1 LERAAAVVPEVIQTI
16 FCADAS
22 IAHAAEKPVPA
33 RHNAAWDP
41 VFKPMTRPAAK
52 TAGPGRPKDQQKRAA
67 ILDAAKRLFVERG
80 YNATSMDAVA
90 SAAGV
95 SKLTV
100 YSHFGDKDALFT
112 EAVRR
117 KCEEQLP
124 AHIFAADPKG
134 PLREQLLEIAR
145 AFFALVTSDDALA
158 VHRTVV
164 ANVQQ
169 APQLGSLFWEAGPA
183 RVQGAF
189 DAFLRD
195 EVAAGNLDIPDTR
208 RAATQFFCLLK
219 GESHARMEFGCCAAL
234 KRREV
239 DEHVAATVD
248 MFLRAYA
255 PR

>member
-1 LERAAAVVPEVIQTI
+1 
-16 FCADAS
+16 
-22 IAHAAEKPVPA
+22 
-33 RHNAAWDP
+33 
-41 VFKPMTRPAAK
+41 MTRPAAK

-124 AHIFAADPKG
+124 AHIFAADLKG

-169 APQLGSLFWEAGPA
+169 APQLGSLFWEAG
-183 RVQGAF
+183 R
-189 DAFLRD
+189 
-195 EVAAGNLDIPDTR
+195 NLDIPDTR

>member
-1 LERAAAVVPEVIQTI
+1 
-16 FCADAS
+16 
-22 IAHAAEKPVPA
+22 
-33 RHNAAWDP
+33 
-41 VFKPMTRPAAK
+41 M
-52 TAGPGRPKDQQKRAA
+52 
-67 ILDAAKRLFVERG
+67 
-80 YNATSMDAVA
+80 
-90 SAAGV
+90 
-95 SKLTV
+95 
-100 YSHFGDKDALFT
+100 
-112 EAVRR
+112 
-117 KCEEQLP
+117 
-124 AHIFAADPKG
+124 
-134 PLREQLLEIAR
+134 
-145 AFFALVTSDDALA
+145 
-158 VHRTVV
+158 HRTVV

>member
-1 LERAAAVVPEVIQTI
+1 MPSAV
-16 FCADAS
+16 D
-22 IAHAAEKPVPA
+22 
-33 RHNAAWDP
+33 
-41 VFKPMTRPAAK
+41 K

-90 SAAGV
+90 AAAQV

-112 EAVRR
+112 EAVRC

-124 AHIFAADPKG
+124 AQIFMADLKG
-134 PLREQLLEIAR
+134 PLREKLIEIAR
-145 AFFALVTSDDALA
+145 AFFALVTSDEALA
-158 VHRTVV
+158 VHRTVI

-169 APQLGSLFWEAGPA
+169 TPQLGQLFWDAGPA
-183 RVQGAF
+183 RVQ
-189 DAFLRD
+189 DAFEDFLRA
-195 EVAAGNLDIPDTR
+195 EVAAGKLDIADTR

-219 GESHARMEFGCCAAL
+219 GESHARMEFGCCAAM
-234 KRREV
+234 KRSEV
-239 DEHVAATVD
+239 DEHITATVD

-255 PR
+255 RR

>member
-1 LERAAAVVPEVIQTI
+1 
-16 FCADAS
+16 
-22 IAHAAEKPVPA
+22 
-33 RHNAAWDP
+33 
-41 VFKPMTRPAAK
+41 MTRSV
-52 TAGPGRPKDQQKRAA
+52 TRSAGPGRPKDQQKRAA

-90 SAAGV
+90 SVARV

-112 EAVRR
+112 EAVRC

-124 AHIFAADPKG
+124 AQIFLADPTG
-134 PLREQLLEIAR
+134 SPREQLLEIAR
-145 AFFALVTSDDALA
+145 AFFALVTSAEALA

-164 ANVQQ
+164 ANLQQ
-169 APQLGSLFWEAGPA
+169 SPQLGALFWEAGPA

-189 DAFLRD
+189 DAFLRV
-195 EVAAGNLDIPDTR
+195 EVAAGNLNILDTR

-219 GESHARMEFGCCAAL
+219 GESHARMEFGCCATL
-234 KRREV
+234 KRREI
-239 DEHVAATVD
+239 DEHVEATVD
-248 MFLRAYA
+248 MFLRAYS

>member
-1 LERAAAVVPEVIQTI
+1 MPEVIQTI
-16 FCADAS
+16 FYTGAS
-22 IAHAAEKPVPA
+22 VARVAEIRAPA
-33 RHNAAWDP
+33 GHNAVW
-41 VFKPMTRPAAK
+41 VSEFKRMPRLVDK

-80 YNATSMDAVA
+80 YTATSMDAVA
-90 SAAGV
+90 AAAQV

-100 YSHFGDKDALFT
+100 YSHFGDKDALFA
-112 EAVRR
+112 EAVRC

-124 AHIFAADPKG
+124 AQIFMADLKG

-145 AFFALVTSDDALA
+145 AIFALVTSDEALA

-169 APQLGSLFWEAGPA
+169 SPQLGALFWEAGPA

-189 DAFLRD
+189 DAFLRE
-195 EVAAGNLDIPDTR
+195 EVAAGNLDIADTR

-239 DEHVAATVD
+239 DEHIAATVD
-248 MFLRAYA
+248 MFLSAYG

>member
-1 LERAAAVVPEVIQTI
+1 MPEVIQTI
-16 FCADAS
+16 FYTDAS
-22 IAHAAEKPVPA
+22 VARAAEKRGPA
-33 RHNAAWDP
+33 GHNAAGFP
-41 VFKPMTRPAAK
+41 VFKTMTRSAAK
-52 TAGPGRPKDQQKRAA
+52 AAGPGRPKDLEKRAA

-90 SAAGV
+90 GEARV

-112 EAVRR
+112 EAVRC

-124 AHIFAADPKG
+124 AQIFLADRRG

-145 AFFALVTSDDALA
+145 AFFALVTSDEALA
-158 VHRTVV
+158 VHRTVI

-169 APQLGSLFWEAGPA
+169 SPQLGPLFWEAGPA

-189 DAFLRD
+189 DAFLRE
-195 EVAAGNLDIPDTR
+195 EVAAGKLAIADTH

-219 GESHARMEFGCCAAL
+219 GESHARMEFGCCATMQ
-234 KRREV
+234 RREI
-239 DEHVAATVD
+239 DEHIEATVD
-248 MFLRAYA
+248 MFLRAYS

>member
-1 LERAAAVVPEVIQTI
+1 
-16 FCADAS
+16 
-22 IAHAAEKPVPA
+22 
-33 RHNAAWDP
+33 
-41 VFKPMTRPAAK
+41 MTRPAAK

-90 SAAGV
+90 SAASV

-100 YSHFGDKDALFT
+100 YSHFGDKDALFA
-112 EAVRR
+112 EAVRC

-124 AHIFAADPKG
+124 AHIFTADLKG

-158 VHRTVV
+158 VHRTVI

-169 APQLGSLFWEAGPA
+169 TPQLGALFWEAGPA

-189 DAFLRD
+189 DAFLRE
-195 EVAAGNLDIPDTR
+195 EVAAGKLDIPDTR

-239 DEHVAATVD
+239 DEHIAATVD
-248 MFLRAYA
+248 MFLSAYG